1 MIADHISFC
10 IASHLKIWHPTI
22 LTLLNSW
29 HSQRGCDICSSPSKA
44 SKALFLN
51 PAFYQEIS
59 AGFPGI
65 SAVFPG
71 ISASFPGISA
81 FFPGIFAPGVFNFGL
96 ILVLLWS
103 FRTRNLQKQ
112 RHIIYDMMVARFAG
126 GGGNLSAANCFFSL
140 RWPFQAEMPNV
151 NHKNIQLL

>member
-1 MIADHISFC
+1 M
-10 IASHLKIWHPTI
+10 
-22 LTLLNSW
+22 
-29 HSQRGCDICSSPSKA
+29 
-44 SKALFLN
+44 FLN

-96 ILVLLWS
+96 ILVLL
-103 FRTRNLQKQ
+103 
-112 RHIIYDMMVARFAG
+112 
-126 GGGNLSAANCFFSL
+126 
-140 RWPFQAEMPNV
+140 
-151 NHKNIQLL
+151 